1 MTSDFAGFNFLQA
14 AMSPVSD
21 IRRGYGLG
29 GTAAPDIRRGYGLGD
44 VAAPDIRR
52 GYGLGGV
59 AAPDTTQHS
68 TSTYMAL
75 PQS

>member
-1 MTSDFAGFNFLQA
+1 M
-14 AMSPVSD
+14 SD

-29 GTAAPDIRRGYGLGD
+29 S

-52 GYGLGGV
+52 GYGQGGV
-59 AAPDTTQHS
+59 ATPDTTQHS